1 MYLLPGFPL
10 QCLGPGG
17 KCLLVATN
25 RMQMFV
31 YTIINTHHLYA
42 YIVTY
47 LAVLKAEKL
56 TGCEAF
62 SLQQK

>member
-1 MYLLPGFPL
+1 MYLLPGFPP
-10 QCLGPGG
+10 QCVGPGG
-17 KCLLVATN
+17 KCLLVAIN

-31 YTIINTHHLYA
+31 YTIINTHHVYA
-42 YIVTY
+42 YVVTY